1 MADET
6 RVNEVNLDYKQYYQ
20 TYLEKIENDRKIQE
34 ETELKKIAE
43 INDFRKAVEIERESS
58 YETEQKELSEF
69 RKAVEIDKQTRDA
82 NWYDVMSSLPEAVWL
97 DWKMTGLSI
106 GKVITDMI
114 TNYPGVSK
122 SIVSEQFY
130 KEGINDPLNAEMI
143 ETAIEQIK
151 NQPDNMSYMQSLVY
165 NGTMML
171 GKMLPVVLT
180 AGGTGGASA
189 IPTLTSFSGTAM
201 TLSAMEASQKY
212 AQLKMDDVDDK
223 TAVTTAMLYGGISY
237 FAEKIP
243 LEKLINPATKFEVKE
258 FLSTIIGEVGAEVLT
273 DIGHHAVDVG
283 VVGED
288 KSLSDLLKQI
298 GDTAVLTALVTPV
311 IGGVGRYGLRK
322 KQDMIDTMFKKSKAM
337 GIVELERQNKIMQE
351 YGLNDIKIDL
361 PVDPDSGLVMGQIEL
376 SPIVEDIEG
385 NKKLLDTPTKF
396 YDFYGLNK
404 DDLDITMEVIKNDP
418 VLSEKITNAPFIDV
432 ESKKQNFINK
442 GNIDISIAQDIDQK
456 GLDILIDLDKRI
468 LTNDEIVLLDIPEY
482 ITLDDVE
489 KAKSNLIGKIK
500 RKGDLKTLRTE
511 DSPEFNILDNIE
523 KRLLMSPREVARA
536 RKRSSETLEKNLDF
550 IQKKN
555 IDIKKKTNKMYG
567 KIRQLSDILNK
578 YNVSRFDYLADINK
592 DEFNKFMDIREE
604 ADELIDEI
612 NTDREELSEGIRKL
626 KNKKKISVEGIEKVD
641 IENLFKGKSKTMIDI
656 DNTKPDTDIE
666 PLEMTEGEIDVIK
679 DIMEYDELINELKQD
694 LVDSFNEKKK
704 IMLMK
709 KGAEKKERTDL
720 LKEKKER
727 IKGLIEKV
735 FEPSYIQYLEN
746 IDYQNKTGV
755 EFSEKFNNE
764 GKVYSDA
771 LAESM
776 NEIRDKINIL
786 DRMTTNFKSED
797 FIEFENF
804 IKDID
809 KKFDEIKINTDEF
822 LRSSYEEMLSGGK
835 INEPVIENIDDVTD
849 ASDIK
854 ETLEKNNIKLPK
866 NFLQWFALD
875 GMDDKTFN
883 DTLKQFESDL
893 KNTGRDAN
901 LIDNIIT
908 LLKRKRKVTI
918 TQKDGNKFYEPVKNK
933 EHKYNFIQRLLNNF
947 VMPHHINDPIYQS
960 YIEGFETQISKHT
973 AVVKQE
979 TVELG
984 KEFNNLTNNE
994 KARLLEFV
1002 MIPSSMENI
1011 VYDKNMFR
1019 KKFRNTGLNMEDID
1033 KYYSA
1038 YKSYGKMMDYVTNYL
1053 IDKVAD
1059 GDTEVKSILKSRKL
1073 NYYVP
1078 LQREGVYK
1086 LIVRDKQDSKKVY
1099 YYYTTNSLKDLE
1111 ARRQGLEDGSISFRM
1126 DKENWDITTKLTN
1139 FTDYRNHFDIV
1150 MENETDSK
1158 ILRNIARK
1166 FFDIYIPNV
1175 ERTDV
1180 RTQWD
1185 SVFALS
1191 ENVDKAIDQA
1201 VNSMA
1206 QDKTNSPDS
1215 IANKIK
1221 QELLELNRKAS
1232 KNPVSDLLTS
1242 RKGISGYDIRQVI
1255 DNIDSTVLKAVN
1267 SGSRYDLLKYNND
1280 FLDSNKYIP
1289 EDIKDYIKSYYRANI
1304 DNHTV
1309 MDQLAGKLAYINT
1322 LYHLGFNLS
1331 TAIKNIVTAL
1341 PLNLMVSGEMGVSPI
1356 EVTNNFV
1363 KLIPSTYKFT
1373 KDFSYELM
1381 KNIDFDKNIT
1391 FDESINKIDEIA
1403 KHSGFSENQIT
1414 FIKKAFMYNYLD
1426 AGISDEF
1433 IRTFSNKN
1441 RKLLNMLTV
1450 GMLPFKM
1457 SEIAVRLIST
1467 LNTAEMLQKST
1478 GESFLNDSVMYKA
1491 YTIVNKHQPR
1501 GGIGGKVM
1509 LAQNRQ
1515 GLGTIM
1521 RATMNLLNFTFNA
1534 TATMFEQTLKANDVF
1549 KKEKGL
1555 EKITKNNY
1563 LKGLGAFMLYNL
1575 IGGGIATIP
1584 FNDELREFWRNMF
1597 GEEDFVSQWQ
1607 SGDSLLG
1614 KFLANGMMGVM
1625 GFGLF
1630 GIEGFEI
1637 GGLAWGIPV
1646 ETIGS
1651 GGLIGGMA
1659 RRITE
1664 GGAEAVSGAMR
1675 GDWWRAYKGLEYGS
1689 PTVLRRL
1696 MKSMREAVYG
1706 IETKEGIKLI
1716 DPDTYEVRKLSTPE
1730 AVLKTLTGIDLKTKN
1745 FDDYK
1750 KNIIKYDMKR
1760 IYNESKQ
1767 SIVKHAR
1774 RLIQSEDYNKAEDII
1789 EKFNEKLYNYY
1800 EKNGYLPT
1808 TPIKSVSTQ
1817 KVDI

>member
-1 MADET
+1 MADENK
-6 RVNEVNLDYKQYYQ
+6 VDAVNLNYKEYYQ
-20 TYLEKIENDRKIQE
+20 TYLEKVENDRKIQE
-34 ETELKKIAE
+34 DTELKEIAKL
-43 INDFRKAVEIERESS
+43 NDFQKAVEIDKQNS
-58 YETEQKELSEF
+58 YETEE
-69 RKAVEIDKQTRDA
+69 RKLDDFQRAVEIDKQTRDA

-97 DWKMTGLSI
+97 DWKMTGLSV

-143 ETAIEQIK
+143 ETATEQMK
-151 NQPDNMSYMQSLVY
+151 NQPNNMSYSQSLVY
-165 NGTMML
+165 NGTVML
-171 GKMLPVVLT
+171 GKMLPVVLS
-180 AGGTGGASA
+180 AGATGGSSLA
-189 IPTLTSFSGTAM
+189 PTLTSFSGTAM
-201 TLSAMEASQKY
+201 SLSAMEASQKY
-212 AQLKMDDVDDK
+212 AQLKINNIDDK
-223 TAVTTAMLYGGISY
+223 TAITTAMLYGGISY

-243 LEKLINPATKFEVKE
+243 LEKLINPSTKFEVKE
-258 FLSTIIGEVGAEVLT
+258 FLSTILGEVGAEVLT

-283 VVGED
+283 VMGEE
-288 KSLSDLLKQI
+288 KTLSDLLKQI

-322 KQDMIDTMFKKSKAM
+322 KQDLYNNFFQKSKAM

-351 YGLNDIKIDL
+351 YGLNELKIDS
-361 PVDPDSGLVMGQIEL
+361 PVDPETGLVMSQVEL
-376 SPIVEDIEG
+376 STIVEDAEG
-385 NKKLLDTPTKF
+385 NKKLLDTPNKV
-396 YDFYGLNK
+396 YDFYGMNK
-404 DDLDITMEVIKNDP
+404 EDIDITMDVIKNDP
-418 VLSEKITNAPFIDV
+418 VMSEKLLNAPLIDV
-432 ESKKQNFINK
+432 DIKKNNFINN

-468 LTNDEIVLLDIPEY
+468 LTNDEIALLDIPDY

-489 KAKSNLIGKIK
+489 KAKLNLIDKYKKKGNKKI
-500 RKGDLKTLRTE
+500 LRTE
-511 DSPEFNILDNIE
+511 DTPEFNILDNIE
-523 KRLLMSPREVARA
+523 KRLLMSPRTV
-536 RKRSSETLEKNLDF
+536 RKIINSKNTLEGNLDNVN
-550 IQKKN
+550 KRN
-555 IDIKKKTNKMYG
+555 IDIKKKTNKMYA
-567 KIRQLSDILNK
+567 KVRQLSNILNK
-578 YNVSRFDYLADINK
+578 YNVERFDTLADIDK
-592 DEFNKFMDIREE
+592 DEFNRFMDIREE
-604 ADELIDEI
+604 ADNLIDEI
-612 NTDREELSEGIRKL
+612 NIDREELSKEIRNL
-626 KNKKKISVEGIEKVD
+626 KNKKKVSVKGMDKVTV
-641 IENLFKGKSKTMIDI
+641 ENLFKGKAKVIENIDQ
-656 DNTKPDTDIE
+656 KPIEDIE
-666 PLEMTEGEIDVIK
+666 IESIEDKNIDTPLATIDP
-679 DIMEYDELINELKQD
+679 ELLAELKED
-694 LVDSFNEKKK
+694 LITSFNEKKK

-709 KGAEKKERTDL
+709 KSIEKTERTDL

-727 IKGLIEKV
+727 IKSLINKV
-735 FEPSYIQYLEN
+735 FEPAYTQYLEN
-746 IDYQNKTGV
+746 IDYQRKTGV
-755 EFSEKFNNE
+755 EFSEKFIE
-764 GKVYSDA
+764 DGKVYSDM
-771 LAESM
+771 LADTM
-776 NEIRDKINIL
+776 NDISNKIDIL
-786 DRMTTNFKSED
+786 DRMVVNFKSDD
-797 FIEFENF
+797 FIGFENF

-809 KKFDEIKINTDEF
+809 KKFDDIKVNTDNF
-822 LRSSYEEMLSGGK
+822 LRSSYNEMINAGK
-835 INEPVIENIDDVTD
+835 INTDVINNISDIVEP
-849 ASDIK
+849 SDIK
-854 ETLEKNNIKLPK
+854 EVLEKEKIKPPK
-866 NFLQWFALD
+866 GFLQWFALD

-883 DTLKQFESDL
+883 STIKQFESDF
-893 KNTGRDAN
+893 KNTGRDVN
-901 LIDNIIT
+901 LIDNIVT
-908 LLKRKRKVTI
+908 LIKRKREVAIKG
-918 TQKDGNKFYEPVKNK
+918 KNGNSFFEPVKNK
-933 EHKYNFIQRLLNNF
+933 DHKYNFVQRLLNNF
-947 VMPHHINDPIYQS
+947 VMPHHINDPIYQA
-960 YIEGFETQISKHT
+960 YIEGFENQIAKQTS
-973 AVVKQE
+973 VIKQE
-979 TVELG
+979 AVELG
-984 KEFNNLTNNE
+984 RDFNTLTSNE

-1011 VYDKNMFR
+1011 VFNKNMF
-1019 KKFRNTGLNMEDID
+1019 KNKFKNTGLNIDQID
-1033 KYYSA
+1033 KYYDA
-1038 YKSYGKMMDYVTNYL
+1038 YLSYGKMMDYVTNYL
-1053 IDKVAD
+1053 IDKVSD
-1059 GDTEVKSILKSRKL
+1059 GDKNISSILKDRKL

-1086 LIVRDKQDSKKVY
+1086 LIVKDKQNSKKVY
-1099 YYYTTNSLKDLE
+1099 YYYTTNSIKDLE

-1126 DKENWDITTKLTN
+1126 DKDNWDITTKLSD
-1139 FTDYRNHFDIV
+1139 FSDYRNHFDIV
-1150 MENETDSK
+1150 MENETDNK

-1175 ERTDV
+1175 EKTDV

-1201 VNSMA
+1201 VNNMA
-1206 QDKTNSPDS
+1206 EDKSNSPES
-1215 IANKIK
+1215 VANKIK
-1221 QELLELNRKAS
+1221 KELLDLNRKAS

-1242 RKGISGYDIRQVI
+1242 RQGVSGYDVRQVI

-1267 SGSRYDLLKYNND
+1267 SASRYDLLKYNND
-1280 FLDSNKYIP
+1280 FLDTNKYMP

-1304 DNHTV
+1304 DNRTV
-1309 MDQLAGKLAYINT
+1309 MDQLAGKLAYTNT

-1331 TAIKNIVTAL
+1331 TAIKNIVTAF
-1341 PLNLMVSGEMGVSPI
+1341 PLNLMVGGEMGVSP
-1356 EVTNNFV
+1356 VDLTNNFL
-1363 KLIPSTYKFT
+1363 KLTPSVYKFT
-1373 KDFSYELM
+1373 KDFSVELM
-1381 KNIDFDKNIT
+1381 KNIDFNRSIT

-1403 KHSGFSENQIT
+1403 KHSGFSENQII

-1441 RKLLNMLTV
+1441 NKLSNMLTV
-1450 GMLPFKM
+1450 GMMPFKM
-1457 SEIAVRLIST
+1457 SEIAVRLAST
-1467 LNTAEMLQKST
+1467 LNTAEMIQKSS
-1478 GESFLNDSVMYKA
+1478 GESILDDSVMYKA
-1491 YTIVNKHQPR
+1491 FTIVNKHQPR
-1501 GGIGGKVM
+1501 GGIGGKIM

-1515 GLGTIM
+1515 GLGAIV
-1521 RATMNLLNFTFNA
+1521 RASMNLLNFTFNA
-1534 TATMFEQTLKANDVF
+1534 TATMMQQGLKAKDVF
-1549 KKEKGL
+1549 KKEKGID
-1555 EKITKNNY
+1555 KITKNNY

-1584 FNDELREFWRNMF
+1584 FNDELREMWREVL

-1607 SGDSLLG
+1607 TGDSELG

-1625 GFGLF
+1625 GFD
-1630 GIEGFEI
+1630 IP
-1637 GGLAWGIPV
+1637 GLAWGIPI

-1664 GGAEAVSGAMR
+1664 GSSELISGAIR

-1730 AVLKTLTGIDLKTKN
+1730 AVLKTLTGLDLKTKN
-1745 FDDYK
+1745 YDDYK